1 VNQKNFPEQP
11 SLKLS
16 SKNLLQMKNAFTRF
30 APVLAVVALSH
41 VAFLTAAPAQAQ
53 VSTPTVT
60 SDIPAPPIAARAYVL
75 FDQSSNQTLASVAAG
90 DRFEPASLTKLM
102 TAYLVFDALKNNKL
116 TLAQALPVSERAWK
130 AEGSRMFIDP
140 KQTPTVEQLIRG
152 MIVQSGNDASIAL
165 AEGVAGSEDLF
176 AQMMTKQ
183 AQKLGMKNTSFLNA
197 TGLPNPQHYSTAE
210 DLMLLAS
217 ALIRDFPNEIS
228 YYKERDFKHNNI
240 TQPNRNRLL
249 FIDPSVDGLKTGHTE
264 AAGYC
269 LVATAKRGERRLI
282 SVVLGTA
289 SDSART
295 QESQKLLNFGYQFF
309 DSQRL
314 YKKGESIASPE
325 IFKGTQ
331 NAIKLGFDRDIWLT
345 LPKDKF
351 QNLKATLTT
360 TQPLVA
366 PYAVGQKA
374 GIMKLSKDEK
384 PIAEIPV
391 VALEA
396 VPVAGFLGRG
406 WDAIRLIFKK

>member
-1 VNQKNFPEQP
+1 MKKVLLSVAAAIIVIAATNLP
-11 SLKLS
+11 S
-16 SKNLLQMKNAFTRF
+16 AF
-30 APVLAVVALSH
+30 
-41 VAFLTAAPAQAQ
+41 AQ
-53 VSTPTVT
+53 VSMPTVT

-75 FDQSSNQTLASVAAG
+75 FDQSSNQVLASLAAS

-102 TAYLVFDALKNNKL
+102 TAYLVFDALKNKKL
-116 TLAQALPVSERAWK
+116 TLTQVLPVSEHAWK

-140 KQTPTVEQLIRG
+140 KQTPAVEQLIRG
-152 MIVQSGNDASIAL
+152 MIVQSGNDASVAL

-176 AQMMTKQ
+176 AQLMNKQ
-183 AQKLGMKNTSFLNA
+183 AQKLGMKGTNFLNA
-197 TGLPNPQHYSTAE
+197 TGLPNAQHYSTAE
-210 DLMLLAS
+210 DLLLLAS
-217 ALIRDFPNEIS
+217 ALMRDFPNEVA
-228 YYKERDFKHNNI
+228 YYKEREFKHNNI

-269 LVATAKRGERRLI
+269 LIATAKRGERRLI

-314 YKKGESIASPE
+314 YKKNEAIATPE
-325 IFKGTQ
+325 IYKGTQ

-345 LPKDKF
+345 LPKDRF

-366 PYAVGQKA
+366 PYTLGQKA
-374 GIMKLSKDEK
+374 GIMKLTKDDK

-391 VALEA
+391 VALEE

-406 WDAIRLIFKK
+406 WDAIRLLFKK